1 MEELKM
7 YIQRVFL
14 SKVTELELF
23 YKTELE
29 KLLVRS
35 RGKLITDIS
44 QKKL

>member
-1 MEELKM
+1 M

-23 YKTELE
+23 CKTDLE
-29 KLLVRS
+29 KLLVRR